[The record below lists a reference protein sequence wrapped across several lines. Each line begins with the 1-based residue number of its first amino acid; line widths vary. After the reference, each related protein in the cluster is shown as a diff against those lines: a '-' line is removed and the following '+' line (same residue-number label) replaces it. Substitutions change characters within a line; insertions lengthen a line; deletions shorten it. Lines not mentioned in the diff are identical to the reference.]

1 MQIDLFYIS
10 QRSHESFR
18 EFELFCTNLNHT
30 FTFYLNNLEKNEF
43 ISCPLSG
50 QLKFK

>member
-1 MQIDLFYIS
+1 MQIDLFYIN

-30 FTFYLNNLEKNEF
+30 FTFYLNNLEK
-43 ISCPLSG
+43 ISSLVVLSQG
-50 QLKFK
+50 N

>member
-10 QRSHESFR
+10 QSSHEIFR

-30 FTFYLNNLEKNEF
+30 FTFYLNNLKNLSSLIA
-43 ISCPLSG
+43 IS
-50 QLKFK
+50 QDN